1 MFIDNDII
9 NFESIL
15 IDFKK
20 QKITIRNC
28 DVTVFFEIRS
38 RAVRVQIRFVHVKK
52 EFVISWRAQLAVVI
66 NDLSNDL
73 TFDRDFLFESNDI
86 EFTLYAHLID
96 FFIKTIFV
104 INNTDQ
110 FMKIFRNF
118 KFEKFVKFDYI
129 NAFLIQNKNVVEL
142 ITRRFVR
149 EHKIS

>member
-52 EFVISWRAQLAVVI
+52 EFVIS
-66 NDLSNDL
+66 
-73 TFDRDFLFESNDI
+73 
-86 EFTLYAHLID
+86 
-96 FFIKTIFV
+96 
-104 INNTDQ
+104 
-110 FMKIFRNF
+110 
-118 KFEKFVKFDYI
+118 
-129 NAFLIQNKNVVEL
+129 
-142 ITRRFVR
+142 
-149 EHKIS
+149 